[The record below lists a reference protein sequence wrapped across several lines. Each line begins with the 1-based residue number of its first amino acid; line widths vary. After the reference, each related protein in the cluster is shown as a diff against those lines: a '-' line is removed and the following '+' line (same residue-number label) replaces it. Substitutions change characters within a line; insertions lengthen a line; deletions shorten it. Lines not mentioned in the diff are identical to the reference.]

1 MITCLQKL
9 IRYLYS
15 LYFCFAYLNT
25 LLTIGTFNFVMTGY
39 HVSFCTCI
47 FSNDL
52 LKSFLNYREFTSIA
66 LYYGS
71 ICIHFAVYQMLFIC
85 MNSVFNCL
93 CTALCKLCLWIK
105 AKLYVFVHLQSVTV
119 SLFTSHWVVQIKYGI
134 FMVDTF
140 SKSSPKSI
148 SPKRFAVI
156 LPCWLVRCESC
167 DVLMCVHTR
176 SVGHQPTSL
185 R

>member
-1 MITCLQKL
+1 MLYSKAQKESYKMITCLQKL

-105 AKLYVFVHLQSVTV
+105 AKLYSICTFAICNCLPFYI
-119 SLFTSHWVVQIKYGI
+119 SL
-134 FMVDTF
+134 
-140 SKSSPKSI
+140 SS
-148 SPKRFAVI
+148 
-156 LPCWLVRCESC
+156 
-167 DVLMCVHTR
+167 TN
-176 SVGHQPTSL
+176 
-185 R
+185 